1 MSHGLLLLEIGR
13 RLSREVRRA
22 PIKSRRGPPPRLEH
36 TLQLLQGYVG
46 AQLRYQN
53 SRRADILWHGVHV
66 PVYSKRLHASRA
78 NPGSESSTE
87 AIMILLHSH
96 SGHQLTAESG
106 KCMSARAK
114 ELPLNVV
121 VMFLL
126 HTAQAKGTI
135 ISWGRKSSRQ

>member
-1 MSHGLLLLEIGR
+1 VQSATKARAHLAVSAGATSA
-13 RLSREVRRA
+13 LSSD
-22 PIKSRRGPPPRLEH
+22 IKILAEPRFS
-36 TLQLLQGYVG
+36 GM
-46 AQLRYQN
+46 
-53 SRRADILWHGVHV
+53 GVHV

-78 NPGSESSTE
+78 NPGSGSSTE

-121 VMFLL
+121 AMFLL

-135 ISWGRKSSRQ
+135 ISWGRKSSRP